1 MKSIFLGNLSTI
13 AYLMQ
18 KQFKA
23 TLYTNCLLEQLLK
36 TNNQTIQP
44 ASSLSIQKKFQS
56 IFHNLPLN
64 SLEDVVEME
73 KKLKDPASQH

>member
-1 MKSIFLGNLSTI
+1 
-13 AYLMQ
+13 MQ

-44 ASSLSIQKKFQS
+44 ASSLSIQEKFRS
-56 IFHNLPLN
+56 ILHNLPLN